1 LESSNIY
8 QSTGTDR
15 DIQTLGT
22 GNVQNRQRYIT
33 EVELA
38 DVKEYFE
45 LYSNIRIV
53 LVSVTPWCIKHT
65 LKSIQTYVKEM
76 VHK

>member
-1 LESSNIY
+1 L
-8 QSTGTDR
+8 
-15 DIQTLGT
+15 QTLGT

-38 DVKEYFE
+38 HVKEYFE
-45 LYSNIRIV
+45 LYSNIPIV
-53 LVSVTPWCIKHT
+53 LVSVTPWCIKQT
-65 LKSIQTYVKEM
+65 LNSIQTYVKEM